1 MIDDN
6 TDLIKLEDHGLNQV
20 KEIITASGFKLLT
33 IPKKIPKDG
42 WYNHHLINTMTIAVN
57 YAFKVQNLKSNQIY
71 YLMFRVTRGKLKF
84 NPKNKFPME
93 QDDLSDNPDW
103 KYWKMNYVTY
113 WHKCSHM
120 VNEYFIL
127 LGNELIN
134 DKGNEVDDNFA
145 IATLSSLPTFLATLK

>member
-93 QDDLSDNPDW
+93 QDDLSDNPD
-103 KYWKMNYVTY
+103 
-113 WHKCSHM
+113 
-120 VNEYFIL
+120 
-127 LGNELIN
+127 
-134 DKGNEVDDNFA
+134 
-145 IATLSSLPTFLATLK
+145 